1 MLLTLTNTASP
12 ATDLGYLLHK
22 HPDKVQRFS
31 LTFGEAHVFFSEA
44 TELRCTACLLVDVDP
59 VGLVR
64 GKNDKASG
72 LLDQYVNDRPYAAS
86 SFLSVALREV
96 FSTALSGR
104 CTGKPELADQP
115 LPLIARLPVVP
126 ARGGEAMVR
135 ALFEPLGYAVTLSGQ
150 PLNPRFPEW
159 GESPYV
165 DLTLSATVTISQLLS
180 HLYVLLP
187 VLDNGKHYYVGE
199 DELDKLLR
207 HGIDWLSKHPEKAL
221 IARRYLRHKWSLARE
236 ALARLEV
243 VEDDA
248 DDVNS
253 DAEPGV
259 TDLAAAP
266 EPIAPVSLN
275 DQRLAAVTDTLAA
288 EAIESVADLGCGEGK
303 LLAHLLADRR
313 YKRIVG
319 LDVSVRDLEIAA
331 SRLKLE
337 RLPPAKRERIEL
349 LHGALTYRDARIE
362 GFDAAVAI
370 EVIEH
375 LDPDRLAAFERV
387 LFGTARPRLALVTT
401 PNREYNA
408 RYEMPDDRLRHSD
421 HRFEWTRAE
430 FAAWTDSMAQTYG
443 YSVEIKPVGELDAEL
458 GAPTQMAVFRRNEN
472 QLEDAA

>member
-31 LTFGEAHVFFSEA
+31 LTFGEAHVFFPEA
-44 TELRCTACLLVDVDP
+44 TDLRCTACLLVDVDP

-165 DLTLSATVTISQLLS
+165 DLTLSATVTVSQLLS

-207 HGIDWLSKHPEKAL
+207 HGIDWLPTHPEKAL

-243 VEDDA
+243 VEEEA
-248 DDVNS
+248 DEDN
-253 DAEPGV
+253 AEIVVVDP
-259 TDLAAAP
+259 AAET
-266 EPIAPVSLN
+266 EPIATASLN
-275 DQRLAAVTDTLAA
+275 DQRLATVTDTLAA
-288 EAIESVADLGCGEGK
+288 EAIESVVDLGCGVGK

-313 YKRIVG
+313 YRRIVG
-319 LDVSVRDLEIAA
+319 LDVSVRALEIAA

-408 RYEMPDDRLRHSD
+408 RYEMPDDRLRHTD
-421 HRFEWTRAE
+421 HRFEWSRAE
-430 FAAWTDSMAQTYG
+430 FAAWTGRIAQTYG
-443 YSVEIKPVGELDAEL
+443 YTMEIKPVGELDAEL
-458 GAPTQMAVFRRNEN
+458 GAPTQMAVFRRNDN
-472 QLEDAA
+472 QQEAAA

>member
-1 MLLTLTNTASP
+1 MLLTLTSTTTP

-22 HPDKVQRFS
+22 HPDRVQRFS
-31 LTFGEAHVFFSEA
+31 LTFGEAHVFFPEA
-44 TELRCTACLLVDVDP
+44 TEARCTACLVVDVDP

-115 LPLIARLPVVP
+115 LPLIAHLPVVP

-165 DLTLSATVTISQLLS
+165 DLTLSATVTVGQLLS

-187 VLDNGKHYYVGE
+187 VLDNTKHYYVGE
-199 DELDKLLR
+199 DEMDKLLR
-207 HGIDWLSKHPEKAL
+207 HGIDWLPNHPEKAL

-266 EPIAPVSLN
+266 ELVAPVSLN
-275 DQRLAAVTDTLAA
+275 DQRLAAVTESLAA
-288 EAIESVADLGCGEGK
+288 EAVESVVDLGCGEGK
-303 LLAHLLADRR
+303 LLTRLLADRR

-319 LDVSVRDLEIAA
+319 LDVSVRALEIAA

-337 RLPPAKRERIEL
+337 RPPPAKRERIEL

-408 RYEMPDDRLRHSD
+408 RYEIPDDRLRHSD
-421 HRFEWTRAE
+421 HRFEWNRAE
-430 FAAWTDSMAQTYG
+430 FAAWTGRMAQTFG
-443 YSVEIKPVGELDAEL
+443 YSVEIKPVGALDAEL
-458 GAPTQMAVFRRNEN
+458 GTPTQMAVFRRHEN